1 MSDYRTFEEAIMKRR
16 DFLKAASFAL
26 SGCLESESM
35 LSKKNRPRPNI
46 IWMVVEDMSCHFGYQ
61 GEKLVQ
67 TPNVDKLA

>member
-1 MSDYRTFEEAIMKRR
+1 MKRR
-16 DFLKAASFAL
+16 DFLKAASATAASFAL